1 MPFTVK
7 DFRDL
12 IRILEKHPEW
22 QVELRR
28 LILTEEL
35 LALPGLIR
43 ELADVQRQIVEQLL
57 ALGRQVLALAEAQRR
72 TEERVTA
79 LEEQVRALAEAQR
92 RTEEQVLALAEA
104 QRRTEE
110 RVTALEEQVR
120 ALAEAQRRT
129 EEQVL
134 ALAEAQRRTE
144 ERVTALEEQ
153 VRALAEAQRR
163 TEEQVLALAEAQR
176 RTEERVTALEE
187 QVRALAEAQR
197 RTEEQIR
204 ALAEAQQ
211 RAEEQIRALAE
222 AQQHTEER
230 IKTLT
235 DKLGDVQGQVLEWH
249 YREHAPAYFDDLLRR
264 IHVISTQELATLLD
278 EPLSKGVISRAE
290 RKDVLMSDVVLR
302 GRRWT
307 DDMEAY
313 LIAEISVGI
322 GEDDVERAV
331 RRAEPLQRALER
343 PVIAAVAGRG
353 ITPQASALA
362 RERGVWR
369 ILDGTPIAPE
379 E

>member
-57 ALGRQVLALAEAQRR
+57 ALGR
-72 TEERVTA
+72 
-79 LEEQVRALAEAQR
+79 
-92 RTEEQVLALAEA
+92 
-104 QRRTEE
+104 
-110 RVTALEEQVR
+110 
-120 ALAEAQRRT
+120 
-129 EEQVL
+129 
-134 ALAEAQRRTE
+134 
-144 ERVTALEEQ
+144 
-153 VRALAEAQRR
+153 
-163 TEEQVLALAEAQR
+163 QVLALAEAQR

>member
-12 IRILEKHPEW
+12 VRILEKHPEW
-22 QVELRR
+22 QAELRR

-35 LALPGLIR
+35 LALPGLVR
-43 ELADVQRQIVEQLL
+43 ELADAQRQVVEQLL
-57 ALGRQVLALAEAQRR
+57 ILGQQVRALAEIQQRTEERISALEEQVRALAEAQRR
-72 TEERVTA
+72 TEERVSTLEEQVRALAEAQRRTEEQVHALAEAQRRTEERVSA

-92 RTEEQVLALAEA
+92 RTEEQVHALAEA

-110 RVTALEEQVR
+110 RVS
-120 ALAEAQRRT
+120 
-129 EEQVL
+129 
-134 ALAEAQRRTE
+134 
-144 ERVTALEEQ
+144 
-153 VRALAEAQRR
+153 
-163 TEEQVLALAEAQR
+163 
-176 RTEERVTALEE
+176 ALEE

-222 AQQHTEER
+222 AQRHADER
-230 IKTLT
+230 IKLLT
-235 DKLGDVQGQVLEWH
+235 DRMADVQGRVLEWR
-249 YREHAPAYFDDLLRR
+249 YREHAHAYFDDLLRR
-264 IHVISTQELATLLD
+264 IHVLSTQELANLLD
-278 EPLSKGVISRAE
+278 EPMARGALSRAE
-290 RKDVLMSDVVLR
+290 RKEILMSDIVLR
-302 GRRWT
+302 GRRWA
-307 DDMEAY
+307 DDAEAF

-322 GEDDVERAV
+322 GEDDVERAT
-331 RRAEPLQRALER
+331 RRAELLRRALER
-343 PVIAAVAGRG
+343 PVIAVVAGRG

-369 ILDGTPIAPE
+369 ILDGTPIAPHE

>member
-129 EEQVL
+129 EEQ
-134 ALAEAQRRTE
+134 
-144 ERVTALEEQ
+144 
-153 VRALAEAQRR
+153 
-163 TEEQVLALAEAQR
+163 
-176 RTEERVTALEE
+176 
-187 QVRALAEAQR
+187 
-197 RTEEQIR
+197 IR

-222 AQQHTEER
+222 AQRHTEER
-230 IKTLT
+230 IKMLT

-331 RRAEPLQRALER
+331 RRAELLQRALER

>member
-12 IRILEKHPEW
+12 VRILEKHPEW
-22 QVELRR
+22 QAELRR

-35 LALPGLIR
+35 LALPGLVR
-43 ELADVQRQIVEQLL
+43 ELADAQRQVVEQLL
-57 ALGRQVLALAEAQRR
+57 ILGQQVRALAEIQQRTEERISALEEQVRALAEAQRR
-72 TEERVTA
+72 TEERVST

-92 RTEEQVLALAEA
+92 RTEEQVHALAEA

-110 RVTALEEQVR
+110 RVST
-120 ALAEAQRRT
+120 
-129 EEQVL
+129 
-134 ALAEAQRRTE
+134 
-144 ERVTALEEQ
+144 
-153 VRALAEAQRR
+153 
-163 TEEQVLALAEAQR
+163 
-176 RTEERVTALEE
+176 LEE

-222 AQQHTEER
+222 AQRHADER
-230 IKTLT
+230 IKLLT
-235 DKLGDVQGQVLEWH
+235 DRMADVQGRVLEWR
-249 YREHAPAYFDDLLRR
+249 YREHAHAYFDDLLRR
-264 IHVISTQELATLLD
+264 IHVLSTQELANLLD
-278 EPLSKGVISRAE
+278 EPMARGALSRAE
-290 RKDVLMSDVVLR
+290 RKEILMSDIVLR
-302 GRRWT
+302 GRRWA
-307 DDMEAY
+307 DDAEAF

-322 GEDDVERAV
+322 GEDDVERAT
-331 RRAEPLQRALER
+331 RRAELLRRALER
-343 PVIAAVAGRG
+343 PVIAVVAGRG

-369 ILDGTPIAPE
+369 ILDGTPIAPHE

>member
-12 IRILEKHPEW
+12 VRILEKHPEW
-22 QVELRR
+22 QAELRR

-35 LALPGLIR
+35 LALPGLVR
-43 ELADVQRQIVEQLL
+43 ELADAQRQVVEQLL
-57 ALGRQVLALAEAQRR
+57 ILGQQVRALAEIQQRTEERISALEEQVRALAEAQRR
-72 TEERVTA
+72 TEERVST

-92 RTEEQVLALAEA
+92 RTEEQVHALAEA

-110 RVTALEEQVR
+110 RVS
-120 ALAEAQRRT
+120 
-129 EEQVL
+129 
-134 ALAEAQRRTE
+134 
-144 ERVTALEEQ
+144 
-153 VRALAEAQRR
+153 
-163 TEEQVLALAEAQR
+163 
-176 RTEERVTALEE
+176 ALEE

-222 AQQHTEER
+222 AQRHADER
-230 IKTLT
+230 IKLLT
-235 DKLGDVQGQVLEWH
+235 DRMADVQGRVLEWR
-249 YREHAPAYFDDLLRR
+249 YREHAHAYFDDLLRR
-264 IHVISTQELATLLD
+264 IHVLSTQELANLLD
-278 EPLSKGVISRAE
+278 EPMARGALSRAE
-290 RKDVLMSDVVLR
+290 RKEILMSDIVLR
-302 GRRWT
+302 GRRWA
-307 DDMEAY
+307 DDAEAF

-322 GEDDVERAV
+322 GEDDVERAT
-331 RRAEPLQRALER
+331 RRAELLRRALER
-343 PVIAAVAGRG
+343 PVIAVVAGRG

-369 ILDGTPIAPE
+369 ILDGTPIAPHE